1 VGQKDLPL
9 ASGERC
15 ARAFERCGWTR
26 VRETSGRNP
35 HIILEKPGVRAT
47 LSIPNHKGQNV
58 KRALL
63 QKQIKLA
70 GLTEQQYL
78 DCFR

>member
-1 VGQKDLPL
+1 L
-9 ASGERC
+9 ASGERH
-15 ARAFERCGWTR
+15 ARAFERCGWER
-26 VRETSGRNP
+26 VRETSGTNP

-47 LSIPNHKGQNV
+47 LSIPNHKGRDV

-63 QKQIKLA
+63 QRQIKLA

-78 DCFR
+78 DCFQG